1 MLEIFLQYFVLY
13 FVVIDPIGTTPL
25 FLVVTKGL
33 NAKDKNKVA
42 FEGVLIATIVLLFF
56 AFFGNYVLKYL
67 GISFP
72 AFTIAGGVI
81 LFLIALEMLFDI
93 RSERKKRSIN
103 DKRDKISIFPIAIPL
118 LAGPAAITSVILTIS
133 QAEGSYSLLIIN
145 IICLISVM
153 LVSFII
159 LRVFTKFQK
168 FINEKIINIFSRVIG
183 IILAALSIQYILDGI
198 KSFF

>member
-33 NAKDKNKVA
+33 NVKDKNKVA

-93 RSERKKRSIN
+93 RSERKKKSIN

>member
-93 RSERKKRSIN
+93 RSERKKKSIN

>member
-133 QAEGSYSLLIIN
+133 QAEGSFSLLIIN
-145 IICLISVM
+145 IMCLISVM
-153 LVSFII
+153 LVSFVI

>member
-133 QAEGSYSLLIIN
+133 QAEGSYSLLISN
-145 IICLISVM
+145 IICLVSVM
-153 LVSFII
+153 FVSFVI

>member
-133 QAEGSYSLLIIN
+133 QAEGNYSLLIIN

-153 LVSFII
+153 LVSFVI

>member
-13 FVVIDPIGTTPL
+13 FVVIDPIGTAPL

-153 LVSFII
+153 LVSFVI

>member
-33 NAKDKNKVA
+33 IAKDKNKVA

-56 AFFGNYVLKYL
+56 AFFGNYILKYL

-153 LVSFII
+153 LVSFVI

>member
-67 GISFP
+67 GISFS

-153 LVSFII
+153 LVSFVI

>member
-13 FVVIDPIGTTPL
+13 FVVIDPVGTTPL

-153 LVSFII
+153 LVSFVI

>member
-1 MLEIFLQYFVLY
+1 MLEIFLQYIVLY

-93 RSERKKRSIN
+93 RSERKKKSIN

-153 LVSFII
+153 LVSFVI

>member
-33 NAKDKNKVA
+33 NAQDKNKVA

-153 LVSFII
+153 LVSLVI

>member
-103 DKRDKISIFPIAIPL
+103 DKRDKISIFPIAMPL

-133 QAEGSYSLLIIN
+133 QAEGGYSLLIIN

-153 LVSFII
+153 FVSFVI

-168 FINEKIINIFSRVIG
+168 FINENIINIFSRVIG

>member
-153 LVSFII
+153 LVSFTI

>member
-13 FVVIDPIGTTPL
+13 FVVIDPIGTAPL

-133 QAEGSYSLLIIN
+133 QAGGNYSLLIIN

-153 LVSFII
+153 LVSFVI

-183 IILAALSIQYILDGI
+183 IILAALSIQYILEGI

>member
-145 IICLISVM
+145 IFCLISVM
-153 LVSFII
+153 LVSFVI

>member
-13 FVVIDPIGTTPL
+13 FVVIDPIGSTPL

-168 FINEKIINIFSRVIG
+168 FVNEKIINIFSRVIG

>member
-133 QAEGSYSLLIIN
+133 QAEGNYSLLIIN

>member
-13 FVVIDPIGTTPL
+13 FVVIDPIGTAPL

-33 NAKDKNKVA
+33 HAKDKNKVA

-93 RSERKKRSIN
+93 RSERKKKSIN

>member
-133 QAEGSYSLLIIN
+133 QAEGSYSLLIVN

-153 LVSFII
+153 LVSFVI

>member
-93 RSERKKRSIN
+93 RSERKKKAIN

>member
-42 FEGVLIATIVLLFF
+42 FEGVLIATIILLFF

-133 QAEGSYSLLIIN
+133 QAGGNYSLLIIN

-153 LVSFII
+153 LVSFVI

>member
-183 IILAALSIQYILDGI
+183 IILAALSIQYILEGI

>member
-67 GISFP
+67 SISFP

-153 LVSFII
+153 LVSFVI

>member
-33 NAKDKNKVA
+33 IAKDKNKVA

-67 GISFP
+67 GITFP

-153 LVSFII
+153 LVSFVI

>member
-33 NAKDKNKVA
+33 IAKDKNKVA

-153 LVSFII
+153 LVSFVI

>member
-133 QAEGSYSLLIIN
+133 QAEASYSLLIIN

-153 LVSFII
+153 FVSFVI

>member
-153 LVSFII
+153 LVSFVI

-183 IILAALSIQYILDGI
+183 IILAGLSIQYILDGI

>member
-33 NAKDKNKVA
+33 NVKDKNKVA

-103 DKRDKISIFPIAIPL
+103 NKRDKISIFPIAIPL

-153 LVSFII
+153 FVSFVI

>member
-145 IICLISVM
+145 IMCLISVM
-153 LVSFII
+153 LVSFVI

>member
-1 MLEIFLQYFVLY
+1 
-13 FVVIDPIGTTPL
+13 
-25 FLVVTKGL
+25 
-33 NAKDKNKVA
+33 
-42 FEGVLIATIVLLFF
+42 
-56 AFFGNYVLKYL
+56 
-67 GISFP
+67 
-72 AFTIAGGVI
+72 
-81 LFLIALEMLFDI
+81 MLFDI

-153 LVSFII
+153 LVSFVI

>member
-133 QAEGSYSLLIIN
+133 QAEGSYSLRIIN

-153 LVSFII
+153 LVSFVI